1 MRLTSRGKRRI
12 LVICVISAIAVV
24 VVIAFV
30 SLRGLYRARLVEQ
43 SRQEGLTAYRN
54 GDYEETLAKLSYVLS
69 PNSTDMECLL
79 AFADS
84 RSRVPEVNNRH
95 LTTAVAYYNSALKV
109 DSKNFEALSKLLELY
124 SRMHYRAEMG
134 DVADRIVALQP
145 DHVDAWT
152 AKAALAYHNQ
162 DFNQVIGISERMSR
176 VQPNEMSWR
185 RLHIKAMQARGDREQ
200 DVLAACSG
208 WAVAEPSN
216 VNFRLLQAQ
225 ILSEYGRQP
234 EARMELAYVAEHGV
248 ETAEMLESAVAMLE
262 LLEMRAEADALINK
276 SKLKF
281 PGLSWVYEA
290 AIRRHWQASRM
301 AEALKELKEAEQRFG
316 NDRIALLK
324 WNALLH
330 IAGGDSAQ
338 AESALQTLTE
348 QAKSS
353 DVEERDDTVSWV
365 NAIRARLD
373 PTLPNWRQLAET
385 FEYAISRQSGDP
397 VLLFL
402 LADHYRRIG
411 EHQLALTLLNRAA
424 NVDPNWLALHI
435 ARAEALLRLDRA
447 EEAFAIVGAVLKRS
461 PTAGTPVYQLLCR
474 AWYALGPKGDQIAIK
489 DAATQSALTL
499 VDLVSA
505 LHQQNNLDPQVA
517 RLLVDVRM
525 RRGETDQAKSIILAA
540 LSNSASNPQILL
552 TLAEASLNWNL
563 QIEPQ
568 LLDAIAARP
577 GLSNEEIIAHSRILM
592 RLNRADDA
600 LAVIDRALAQGD
612 SQSIELRWERAQL
625 ILQLNQ
631 PNAESEMLAMISAEQ
646 RPPLLLDLLKSES
659 VWSRG
664 QVVYAVIDRLRDIFA
679 NRSPRVQLAY
689 AEYLYRFKKEDA
701 SAIAEALDLVNGVL
715 REFPESRQ
723 ALSLMASLQVS
734 GDDPDSAE
742 AIRYL
747 KRAVDLQPK
756 DLDLLARLVTMLQEH
771 GDFETARQFLM
782 RSTAGAED
790 NPDLV
795 RMQSR
800 FLEAQGEFDVALEKL
815 KSLPEAK
822 LDEQS
827 RIRIGNLLARTGDVV
842 GAESHFNR
850 IVELPG
856 ATTDS
861 FIAAASFHGSNGRL
875 DLARALLERGVSN
888 SQPALAAFHL
898 GSVLMGA
905 GEFGQAEVQLKRAAE
920 LDPKHVGTYAELTKL
935 YAAIGSPLQARDA
948 ALRGLQLDPD
958 NESVQAMLTMISSS
972 LDQRDRTQLIG
983 LLQRIERRNPGL
995 ERMLR
1000 LYGAL
1005 AAPTDSDLD
1014 EAQKLS
1020 REFPRRSAVW
1030 TLAVTLHA
1038 NAGRWDDAVRLAQ
1051 QAVVWL
1057 PAEAAPHE
1065 ACARLLIQRRRTEE
1079 ALEMARAW
1087 RRLSRNDSLVP
1098 DSMIAALLL
1107 DLNRAEEAFRSIE
1120 PHIARL
1126 AHQPNRFPEQAGIAV
1141 MTMLESDRKQQADAL
1156 IQPLIAQSADW
1167 RSRLLAMAAKL
1178 NEDAAKHLLLQ
1189 MQPFARSSAE
1199 QVELAAAWTAFAKGF
1214 HSTDAF
1220 RRAEELVDQAAVDPA
1235 VHLESLILKA
1245 DIATGLED
1253 WNRAEELY
1261 RDALKK
1267 DPRNLAVLNNLAC
1280 LLVRKSSNCDEA
1292 VTLARQAKDLA
1303 NDNIAVLDTLAQ
1315 ALVCAGQYAEA
1326 EPVVQAIIAQHPRD
1340 PSSFVTLAEIRQ
1352 RQGRLRDART
1362 QLLNAR
1368 QYLDEMKIPDRDVK
1382 RRADALE
1389 ELLSDKQ
1396 AFRRQ
1401 LPSIA
1406 ISRYEMSI
1414 AAPTVPI
1421 AFPDS
1426 LKRGST

>member
-12 LVICVISAIAVV
+12 LVICVVSAIAAVLLV
-24 VVIAFV
+24 AFV
-30 SLRGLYRARLVEQ
+30 SLRGMYRARLVDQ
-43 SRQEGLTAYRN
+43 SRQEGLTAYRS
-54 GDYEETLAKLSYVLS
+54 GDYEKTLSKLSYVLS
-69 PNSTDMECLL
+69 PASTDMECLL

-124 SRMHYRAEMG
+124 SRMHYRTEMG
-134 DVADRIVALQP
+134 EVADRIVALQP

-152 AKAALAYHNQ
+152 AKAALAYHDQ
-162 DFNQVIGISERMSR
+162 DFDQVIAISDRMSG

-208 WAVAEPSN
+208 WAVADPSN
-216 VNFRLLQAQ
+216 VNFRLLKGQL
-225 ILSEYGRQP
+225 LSEYGRQP
-234 EARMELAYVAEHGV
+234 EARLELAYVTEHGV
-248 ETAEMLESAVAMLE
+248 NTAEMLESAVAMLE
-262 LLEMRAEADALINK
+262 LLEMRAEADELISK

-281 PGLSWVYEA
+281 SDLSWVYEA

-301 AEALKELKEAEQRFG
+301 TEAFEELKEAEQRFG
-316 NDRIALLK
+316 DHQIALLK
-324 WNALLH
+324 WKALLH
-330 IAGGDSAQ
+330 IAGGDSKQ

-348 QAKSS
+348 QTRNS
-353 DVEERDDTVSWV
+353 DAEERDDTVSWV

-373 PTLPNWRQLAET
+373 PAIPNWRQLADT

-411 EHQLALTLLNRAA
+411 EHQLALSLLNRAA
-424 NVDPNWLALHI
+424 NIDPNWLALHI

-461 PTAGTPVYQLLCR
+461 PSAGTAVYQLLCR
-474 AWYALGPKGDQIAIK
+474 AWYALGSKGDEIAIK

-499 VDLVSA
+499 VDLVGA
-505 LHQQNNLDPQVA
+505 LHQQNKLDPQIA

-525 RRGETDQAKSIILAA
+525 RRGETEQAKSVILEA
-540 LSNSASNPQILL
+540 LGNTASEPQMLL

-568 LLDAIAARP
+568 LLNAIAARP
-577 GLSNEEIIAHSRILM
+577 RLSSEEVIAHARILM
-592 RLNRADDA
+592 RLNRTDDA
-600 LAVIDRALAQGD
+600 IDVIDQALAQGG
-612 SQSIELRWERAQL
+612 SQSVELRWERAHL
-625 ILQLNQ
+625 TLQLNQ

-646 RPPLLLDLLKSES
+646 RPPLLLDLLKSDS

-664 QVVYAVIDRLRDIFA
+664 QVVYAVINRLRDIFA

-715 REFPESRQ
+715 REYPESRQ
-723 ALSLMASLQVS
+723 ALSLMASLQIS
-734 GDDPDSAE
+734 GDNPDSAE

-756 DLDLLARLVTMLQEH
+756 DLDLLARLVTLLQEH

-782 RSTAGAED
+782 RSTNGEED

-800 FLEAQGEFDVALEKL
+800 FLEAQGEFDAALEKL
-815 KSLPEAK
+815 KSLPESK

-827 RIRIGNLLARTGDVV
+827 QVRIGNLLARTGDVV

-850 IVELPG
+850 IVELPS
-856 ATTDS
+856 ATSDS
-861 FIAAASFHGSNGRL
+861 FIAAASFHGSNGHL
-875 DLARALLERGVSN
+875 DQARALLERGVSK

-898 GSVLMGA
+898 GSVLMSA
-905 GEFGQAEVQLKRAAE
+905 GEFQQAEIELKRAAE
-920 LDPKHVGTYAELTKL
+920 LDPNHPGTFAELTKL
-935 YAAIGSPLQARDA
+935 YAAVGSPIQARDA
-948 ALRGLQLDPD
+948 ALRGWQLDPD
-958 NESVQAMLTMISSS
+958 NESVQAMLAMISSS
-972 LDQRDRTQLIG
+972 LDQKDRTQVLG

-1000 LYGAL
+1000 LFGAL
-1005 AAPTDSDLD
+1005 SAPTEADLE
-1014 EAQKLS
+1014 EAQKLA

-1065 ACARLLIQRRRTEE
+1065 ACARLLIQRGRSEE

-1087 RRLSRNDSLVP
+1087 RRLSRNDSLIP

-1126 AHQPNRFPEQAGIAV
+1126 ADQPNRFPEQNGIAV
-1141 MTMLESDRKQQADAL
+1141 MTMLEANRQQQADAL
-1156 IQPLIAQSADW
+1156 MQPLIAQSAGW
-1167 RSRLLAMAAKL
+1167 RSRFLAIAMKLKEGAASHIL
-1178 NEDAAKHLLLQ
+1178 TQIE
-1189 MQPFARSSAE
+1189 PFARSSAE
-1199 QVELAAAWTAFAKGF
+1199 QLELAAAWTSVAKGF
-1214 HSTDAF
+1214 HSADAYGH
-1220 RRAEELVDQAAVDPA
+1220 AEELVNQASADPA
-1235 VHLESLILKA
+1235 LQLESVILKA
-1245 DIATGLED
+1245 EIASGLDD

-1261 RDALKK
+1261 SSALKK
-1267 DPRNLAVLNNLAC
+1267 DPHNLAVLNNLAC

-1292 VTLARQAKDLA
+1292 VSLARQAQDLA
-1303 NDNIAVLDTLAQ
+1303 KDNMAVLDTLAQ
-1315 ALVCAGQYAEA
+1315 ALVCAGHYAEA

-1340 PSSFVTLAEIRQ
+1340 PSSFVTLAEIRL
-1352 RQGRLRDART
+1352 RQGRLREART

-1368 QYLDEMKIPDRDVK
+1368 QYLDEMKIPDRDVM

-1396 AFRRQ
+1396 ASRSQ
-1401 LPSIA
+1401 PPVVA
-1406 ISRYEMSI
+1406 ISR
-1414 AAPTVPI
+1414 
-1421 AFPDS
+1421 
-1426 LKRGST
+1426 